1 MSSDQIIVF
10 SVLLGALVL
19 FALGKWRFDMVA
31 VLALLAGS
39 IFGVIPLDQA
49 FMGFGHPAVITVAAV
64 LIVSRGLL
72 NSGVVDSISRLLS
85 RVGENRTL
93 QVVSLT
99 TLVTTF
105 SAFMNNIGALALLLP
120 VAVRM
125 ARNSNRSPSF
135 LLMPLAFGSLLG
147 GMTTLI
153 GTPPNIIIATFRT
166 QTGAEPF
173 GMFDFSPVG
182 MGVALGGIIFVSLLG
197 WRLIPQRQGQ
207 SSREELFQIK
217 DYVTE
222 VKVPENSKFIAKP
235 LHELENIRDAEITIL
250 GLIRG
255 DWRVPAPAKFEILH
269 ADDVLIVEADS
280 DSLKTLL
287 DTAQL
292 NLATKAPEPKEVL
305 GSEDVGV
312 IEAVIMPDSAI
323 EGSTPWTLQLR
334 WRYGINVIGVARS
347 GMRLKQRLRNI
358 HFRAGDVLLLQ
369 GQTDTLYQ
377 TLSTLGCLPL
387 AERGLRLG
395 QPRRIFAALG
405 IFVAALASTTLGL
418 LPVQISFAAAA
429 VIMTLAGLL
438 SVHEV
443 YDSID
448 WPIIV
453 LLGAMIPVGFALE
466 TTGGAQWLATL
477 LVSVSTPMNAVGIL
491 IMLLLATMFLSDLV
505 NNAAATIIMAPIAMS
520 MANELAVSPDPLLM
534 AVAIGA
540 SCAFLTPI
548 GHQSNAMVMGPGG
561 YRFGDYWRMGLP
573 LEVIIAV
580 IAVPLIVWVW
590 PFTMSHGGSPVG

>member
-1 MSSDQIIVF
+1 MNSDQIIIF

-19 FALGKWRFDMVA
+19 FVVGKWRFDMVA

-39 IFGVIPLDQA
+39 ISGVVPADQA
-49 FMGFGHPAVITVAAV
+49 FLGFGHPAVITVAAV

-93 QVVSLT
+93 QVTSMTV
-99 TLVTTF
+99 LVTIF

-125 ARNSNRSPSF
+125 ARSSRRSPSF
-135 LLMPLAFGSLLG
+135 LLMPMAFGSLLG

-166 QTGAEPF
+166 QTGAAPF

-182 MGVALGGIIFVSLLG
+182 IGVALGGIAFVSLLG
-197 WRLIPQRQGQ
+197 WRLIPRRQGQ

-222 VKVPENSKFIAKP
+222 VKVPENSKFIGKP
-235 LHELENIRDAEITIL
+235 LHELEAIEDAEITIL

-255 DWRVPAPAKFEILH
+255 DWRVPAPAKFEILR
-269 ADDVLIVEADS
+269 AGDVLIVEADS

-287 DTAQL
+287 HTAQL
-292 NLATKAPEPKEVL
+292 NLATETPEPNEVL
-305 GSEDVGV
+305 GSDDVGV
-312 IEAVIMPDSAI
+312 IEAVIMPDSPI
-323 EGSTPWTLQLR
+323 EGNTPWTLQLR
-334 WRYGINVIGVARS
+334 WRYGINVLGVARS
-347 GMRLKQRLRNI
+347 GARLKQRLRNI

-369 GQTDTLYQ
+369 GQSETMYQ
-377 TLSTLGCLPL
+377 TLSALGCLPL

-395 QPRRIFAALG
+395 QPRRVFLALG
-405 IFVAALASTTLGL
+405 IFAVALISTTLGL
-418 LPVQISFAAAA
+418 LPVQLSFAAAA
-429 VIMTLAGLL
+429 VVMALAGLL
-438 SVHEV
+438 SVREV
-443 YDSID
+443 YESID

-453 LLGAMIPVGFALE
+453 LLGAMIPVGLALE
-466 TTGGAQWLATL
+466 STGAAQLIATQ
-477 LVSVSTPMNAVGIL
+477 LVGLTTPMNAVGIL
-491 IMLLLATMFLSDLV
+491 IVLLVATMFLTDLI
-505 NNAAATIIMAPIAMS
+505 NNAAAAIVMAPIAIS
-520 MANELAVSPDPLLM
+520 MAAELAISADPFLM
-534 AVAIGA
+534 AVAVGA
-540 SCAFLTPI
+540 SSAFLTPI

-573 LEVIIAV
+573 LDVLIAV
-580 IAVPLIVWVW
+580 MAIPLILWVW
-590 PFTMSHGGSPVG
+590 PFAMTP